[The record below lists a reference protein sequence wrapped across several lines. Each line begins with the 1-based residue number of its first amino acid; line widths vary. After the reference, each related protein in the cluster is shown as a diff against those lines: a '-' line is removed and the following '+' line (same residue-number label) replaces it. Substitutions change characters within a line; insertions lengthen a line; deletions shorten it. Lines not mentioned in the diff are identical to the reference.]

1 MNIKIY
7 QLNEENSQWLF
18 CSSTVLENAMHKP
31 SLEDY
36 DLVYEYDTEKQP
48 VDMKY
53 LDSIYAK
60 FNYNRPED
68 FMGHSLSIGD
78 LIAIDDDQYW
88 FVDSFGFTNF
98 ENL

>member
-36 DLVYEYDTEKQP
+36 NMVYEYDTDDKL
-48 VDMKY
+48 VDMEY
-53 LDSIYAK
+53 LNSIYTK
-60 FNYNRPED
+60 FNINRPED
-68 FMGHSLSIGD
+68 FKEHSLSIGD
-78 LIAIDDDQYW
+78 LIVIDDNQFW